1 MLTSPCCGEA
11 GPTRPPFLAA
21 VAVAIAAALA
31 TSLALSGCYA
41 LRFNDGGADV
51 EFKGARQVD
60 PAGVALP
67 PGYRIELVAAGLDMP
82 TGVTFDRDGQPCV
95 VESGYSYGEV
105 FATPRLLR
113 LEPDGSRTTLA
124 EGRNGPWTGVVAD
137 DGVFYIAEGGV
148 LEGGRILRVDSEGAV
163 TVLIDDLPS
172 VGDHHTNGPALAPD
186 GSLYFGIGSATNS
199 GVVGDD
205 NIAFG
210 WVGRYPRF
218 CDIPGE
224 TITLRGQNFES
235 ETRQGT
241 GAYSPLGVSAFEGET
256 IRGETLC
263 TGSLLSIPAT
273 GGEPTLVAWG
283 FRNPFGMAIA
293 PDGALYV
300 TDNGYDDRGSRPV
313 WGSPD
318 VLWRVE
324 SGAWYG
330 WPDYVAGRPVT
341 NEEFDVPGGP
351 DPEPLLLVPPGVPPQ
366 PVVEFECHSSADG
379 FDFSRSE
386 EFGHV
391 GQAFV
396 ALFGDQAPATNKLLG
411 AVGFKV
417 VRVDVQT
424 GAMEEFAV
432 NRGPENG
439 PASKVGGGGLERPIA
454 ARFSPDG
461 RELYV
466 VDFGVLT
473 QPAPDKAVPRRQTG
487 VLWKIARDASTAPI
501 ASATTE
507 AATTEAE
514 AFAEGSP

>member
-1 MLTSPCCGEA
+1 M
-11 GPTRPPFLAA
+11 A
-21 VAVAIAAALA
+21 VASAAALA
-31 TSLALSGCYA
+31 TSLALSGCYGM
-41 LRFNDGGADV
+41 RFNDGGADV
-51 EFKGARQVD
+51 EFKGPRHVD

-82 TGVTFDRDGQPCV
+82 TGVTFDRDGQPCI

-105 FATPRLLR
+105 FATPRLVR

-124 EGRNGPWTGVVAD
+124 EGRNGPWTGVVAN
-137 DGVFYIAEGGV
+137 DGVFFIAEGGV
-148 LEGGRILRVDSEGAV
+148 LEGGRILRVDGEGAV

-210 WVGRYPRF
+210 WVDRYPRF
-218 CDIPGE
+218 CDIPGQ

-235 ETRQGT
+235 KTRQGT

-263 TGSLLSIPAT
+263 TGSLLSIPST
-273 GGEPTLVAWG
+273 GGEPRLVAWG

-300 TDNGYDDRGSRPV
+300 TDNGYDERGSRPV

-324 SGAWYG
+324 SDAWYG

-341 NEEFDVPGGP
+341 NDEFKPPGEEHAQ
-351 DPEPLLLVPPGVPPQ
+351 PLLLNPPGQPPK
-366 PVVEFECHSSADG
+366 PVAEFECHSSADG

-396 ALFGDQAPATNKLLG
+396 ALFGDQAPATGKLLG

-424 GAMEEFAV
+424 GLIEEFAV

-473 QPAPDKAVPRRQTG
+473 QPGPDQAVPRRQTG
-487 VLWKIARDASTAPI
+487 VLWKIARGGSEASV
-501 ASATTE
+501 ASA
-507 AATTEAE
+507 ATEAE
-514 AFAEGSP
+514 PLAEGSP